1 MIDHDFDAN
10 KDGISPTLEIR
21 LHAAK
26 RDGRKQ
32 VDPKLIFAA
41 AKVLNRVGGNL
52 QRPHETLL
60 FWDRMQL
67 SELGDGLVVYAAL
80 TIATLPDRRF
90 FQTGSLLEFGHDLAK
105 EAKLDPWDVFVRE
118 NYPSLRGVVDLR
130 VELSPLYPGS
140 LIFFQRFVL
149 VLSGVAAVSS
159 FLSTADTAYEKIKDI
174 YLPQAMLALDAGRD
188 YAQRYAEGLQKLL
201 VVDVEQQIPRM
212 PDPDRLPQ
220 ADRPPRLRGYD
231 EE

>member
-1 MIDHDFDAN
+1 MIDRDFDAGD
-10 KDGISPTLEIR
+10 DGISPTLEIR

-26 RDGRKQ
+26 RDGREQ
-32 VDPKLIFAA
+32 VDSRLIFAA

-52 QRPHETLL
+52 HGPHETLL

-67 SELGDGLVVYAAL
+67 SELGAGLVVYAAL

-90 FQTGSLLEFGHDLAK
+90 FQTGNLLEFGQDLAR
-105 EAKLDPWDVFVRE
+105 EAKLDPWDVFVRK
-118 NYPSLRGVVDLR
+118 NYSSLGGEVELN

-140 LIFFQRFVL
+140 FIFFQRFVL

-159 FLSTADTAYEKIKDI
+159 FLSTADTAYEKTKDI
-174 YLPQAMLALDAGRD
+174 YLPKAMLALDAGRD
-188 YAQRYAEGLQKLL
+188 YAQRYAQGLQKLL
-201 VVDVEQQIPRM
+201 VVDVEQQIPPIPV
-212 PDPDRLPQ
+212 PDQHPQ